1 MIHLYLQI
9 YLKQVI
15 FMVSIVVINHHDQK
29 QVGEEKVYFS
39 LQFNIIVHQQG
50 ESVRELQESW
60 FLAER
65 GDTSTMEEVAYGLLL
80 MVVYI
85 AFL

>member
-1 MIHLYLQI
+1 
-9 YLKQVI
+9 
-15 FMVSIVVINHHDQK
+15 MVSIVVINHHDQK